1 MRVLAE
7 ATGSLVHTL
16 RGGMGNVGNEASVG
30 KNGKQE
36 AGEGSDEVFD
46 FPRATTQDLF
56 QRPISPDRIGCE
68 GGERQINVG
77 QGSIALCEHHAHK
90 NPANKPI

>member
-30 KNGKQE
+30 KTSKQE
-36 AGEGSDEVFD
+36 PGECRNEIFD
-46 FPRATTQDLF
+46 FPPRFAGVGATPAPAT
-56 QRPISPDRIGCE
+56 
-68 GGERQINVG
+68 N
-77 QGSIALCEHHAHK
+77 IA
-90 NPANKPI
+90 